1 MRPGRNGDA
10 RPGRGVGQQPPQ
22 PGGRGMRRHR
32 SRSRREAGR
41 QQPLLE
47 GRRPQRRPVHPGV
60 QPLPVAGGQPEIDL
74 AFGEP
79 APEQLIPEGQP
90 VLVPEQLRGGTVFHF
105 HAISIYWIR
114 RLLGLFPTFGTSAT
128 DGVVPEPKVSKR
140 DKSGP
145 GWWDGQ
151 ARSPPPPPPRP
162 GRIRPAPISPGSHHR
177 AGAPGRPAGGPT
189 LPPPRPATTT
199 PPRAGRE

>member
-1 MRPGRNGDA
+1 
-10 RPGRGVGQQPPQ
+10 
-22 PGGRGMRRHR
+22 MRRHR

-90 VLVPEQLRGGTVFHF
+90 VLVPEQAGH
-105 HAISIYWIR
+105 HAV
-114 RLLGLFPTFGTSAT
+114 
-128 DGVVPEPKVSKR
+128 D
-140 DKSGP
+140 
-145 GWWDGQ
+145 
-151 ARSPPPPPPRP
+151 
-162 GRIRPAPISPGSHHR
+162 
-177 AGAPGRPAGGPT
+177 T
-189 LPPPRPATTT
+189 LHDYS
-199 PPRAGRE
+199 